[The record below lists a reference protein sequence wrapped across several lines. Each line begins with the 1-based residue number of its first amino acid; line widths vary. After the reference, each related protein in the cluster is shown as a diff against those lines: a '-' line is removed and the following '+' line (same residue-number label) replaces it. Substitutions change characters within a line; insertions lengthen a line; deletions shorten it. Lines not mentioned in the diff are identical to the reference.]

1 MRLVFMGSSEFAVP
15 SLKALGEAGHGI
27 AAVVTRPD
35 RPRRRRFDPPGP
47 TPVGAFAESIGLPV
61 LRPTSARDPAFA
73 GSLGELAPECVI
85 VAAYGQILPR
95 EILAIPP
102 RWCINLH
109 ASLLPRWRG
118 AAPIARALLAGDRV
132 TGVTTMRMDEGLD
145 TGDILLQAECA
156 IGLDETAGRLER
168 RLADLGAR
176 LLVDTMERHAAGRLE
191 PRRQDARDATEAPKL
206 TRADG
211 VIDWSEPAERIAN
224 RVRACN
230 PWPLAAT
237 QLRGETVRVLRAEA
251 SFEKVQPRGSGAS
264 PGRILRVDGER
275 GLVLCG
281 GATCLAILELQWPGR
296 RPTTARDA
304 INGRLIRAGD
314 HLGPAPIG

>member
-15 SLKALGEAGHGI
+15 SLKALAEAGHLI

-35 RPRRRRFDPPGP
+35 RPRRRRTDPPGP
-47 TPVGAFAESIGLPV
+47 TPVGAFAEAAGLPV
-61 LRPTSARDPAFA
+61 LRPASAREPVFA
-73 GSLGELAPECVI
+73 GSLRDLAPECMI
-85 VAAYGQILPR
+85 VAAYGRILPR

-156 IGLDETAGRLER
+156 IGLDESAGGLER

-176 LLVDTMERHAAGRLE
+176 LLVETLERHAAGWLE
-191 PRRQDARDATEAPKL
+191 PRRQDGREATEAPKL
-206 TRADG
+206 TRADAL
-211 VIDWSEPAERIAN
+211 IDWSEPAGRVAN

-237 QLRGETVRVLRAEA
+237 QLRDETVRILRAEA
-251 SFEKVQPRGSGAS
+251 SFEKVQRRGHGAL
-264 PGRILRVDGER
+264 PGRILRADGER
-275 GLVLCG
+275 ALVLCG
-281 GATCLAILELQWPGR
+281 DATCLAILELQWPGR
-296 RPTTARDA
+296 RSMTARDA

-314 HLGPAPIG
+314 QLGPAPIV